1 VGYADGYNR
10 QLSNRGRV
18 IVRDHYAPIIGS
30 ISMDLTLVDVTG
42 SPGIAVGDDVIL
54 LGTSDGLSVDALEHA
69 RLANSSPYEILCNI
83 SKRVPRR
90 YGS

>member
-1 VGYADGYNR
+1 
-10 QLSNRGRV
+10 
-18 IVRDHYAPIIGS
+18 
-30 ISMDLTLVDVTG
+30 
-42 SPGIAVGDDVIL
+42 VIL

-90 YGS
+90 YRAQHSADQSESKNAD